1 MCTGGDPGGGS
12 GGGGDSTPKPKPK
25 AKAKAVPNFGA
36 PKSSQRPISKPTPKP
51 TPKAAPSTGGGA
63 SRRAAPTAEEMTAIR
78 APGQRTTSKPKPSAK
93 AAPDSS
99 PEPRPKSAPTRT
111 VAASRK
117 APPTGEEFRAKR
129 APGQPD
135 VKLPGDRRGRP
146 KEPGGVDDRAP
157 KKTAP
162 QAAYDSIQEL
172 RGRLDKKP
180 SLPGATGAALGAIGR
195 ISLKSQIK
203 KLQEGA
209 TPVIADGMTVGAIT
223 KGGSYTGR
231 PEYGDIARENY
242 KKGGASID
250 TSMRE
255 VAERQRAQQDDDSAP
270 PPAAPAPAP
279 EPVVDVAQ
287 MGGSGTTT
295 KKRRRGSGRR
305 TAFGTRQSLVNLRN
319 V

>member
-12 GGGGDSTPKPKPK
+12 GGGGGSAPKPKPK
-25 AKAKAVPNFGA
+25 AKPKSVPNFGA
-36 PKSSQRPISKPTPKP
+36 PKSSQRPMPKATPKPTPKP

-63 SRRAAPTAEEMTAIR
+63 SR
-78 APGQRTTSKPKPSAK
+78 
-93 AAPDSS
+93 
-99 PEPRPKSAPTRT
+99 
-111 VAASRK
+111 K
-117 APPTGEEFRAKR
+117 APPTGEEMRAKR

-135 VKLPGDRRGRP
+135 VKLPSDRRGRP
-146 KEPGGVDDRAP
+146 KEPGGVDDRPAP

-172 RGRLDKKP
+172 RGRLENP
-180 SLPGATGAALGAIGR
+180 LLPGTAGAVLGTIGR
-195 ISLKSQIK
+195 ISLKNQIK

-255 VAERQRAQQDDDSAP
+255 VAARQRAQQDDDSAP

>member
-12 GGGGDSTPKPKPK
+12 SGGGDSTPKPKPK
-25 AKAKAVPNFGA
+25 AKPKAAPNFGA
-36 PKSSQRPISKPTPKP
+36 PKSSQRPMPKATPKP
-51 TPKAAPSTGGGA
+51 TPKPAPSTGGGA
-63 SRRAAPTAEEMTAIR
+63 SRRAA
-78 APGQRTTSKPKPSAK
+78 
-93 AAPDSS
+93 
-99 PEPRPKSAPTRT
+99 
-111 VAASRK
+111 
-117 APPTGEEFRAKR
+117 PTGEEFRAKR

-146 KEPGGVDDRAP
+146 KEPGGVDDRSP
-157 KKTAP
+157 KRTAA
-162 QAAYDSIQEL
+162 QTSFDSIQEL
-172 RGRLDKKP
+172 RGRLENP
-180 SLPGATGAALGAIGR
+180 LLPGTAGAVLGSIGR

-203 KLQEGA
+203 ALQEGA
-209 TPVIADGMTVGAIT
+209 TPVIADGMTVGTIT

-255 VAERQRAQQDDDSAP
+255 VTTRQRAQQDDDSSP

-279 EPVVDVAQ
+279 EPIVDVAQ